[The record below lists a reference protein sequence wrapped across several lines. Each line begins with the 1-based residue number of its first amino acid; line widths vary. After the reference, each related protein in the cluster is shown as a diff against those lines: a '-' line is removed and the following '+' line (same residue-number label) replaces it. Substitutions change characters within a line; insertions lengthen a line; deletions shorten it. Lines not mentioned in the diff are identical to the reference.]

1 MNMKKLL
8 LSIATL
14 IAIISILPNNIFA
27 KNPPEAISVLDAFKQ
42 KLITIKVKG
51 KGGYNGKCLTMEIKN
66 ISNKSLNINV
76 QAGTIF
82 DNTEE
87 WQQDLMVVEEQMVAL
102 NPKNTDFVNLQT
114 VCIQPGNGSPALGVS
129 FLLAKIAEGHL
140 LKLAQFI
147 SQKKYFTST
156 SQSAVWA
163 LINGNSMGE
172 IYGQDS
178 VMVKELCAIVSEAT
192 GQPCNAS
199 NYKSRPHQIT
209 SVRTSLDVIIPDYT
223 KNATL
228 TLYTRN
234 GQIFRQQR
242 KDIEASPGFYRYK
255 MGVNHTLSDTTTFYL
270 RLEENGKI
278 LSEKIVT
285 KNDSV
290 AELQKMKETA
300 LTYNIDNE
308 INARIGIYDEADNLY
323 ILLADNKVLAKGFH
337 KSQFLETNREL
348 PLGKNYYFKI
358 KANGKTVAQQKILLD
373 KAEAKKYAPLTKRG
387 TFFCKL
393 TQDLL
398 LAKLAVY
405 DTNDQIVWV
414 VFSDS
419 RLVKGSKQIPYVF
432 QHQYGSEAIFLLKL
446 TDNEGNIIATQEIK
460 K

>member
-1 MNMKKLL
+1 MNKPLFSFTHL
-8 LSIATL
+8 FAVICLFANAT
-14 IAIISILPNNIFA
+14 FA
-27 KNPPEAISVLDAFKQ
+27 KNPPESMSVLEAVKQ
-42 KLITIKVKG
+42 KLITVKATG
-51 KGGYNGKCLTMEIKN
+51 RGGYNGKCLSMTIKSL
-66 ISNKSLNINV
+66 SNKLLNINI

-82 DNTEE
+82 DNTED
-87 WQQDLMVVEEQMVAL
+87 WQQDLMVVEEQMIAL

-114 VCIQPGNGSPALGVS
+114 VCIQPINGSPALGVS

-147 SQKKYFTST
+147 SEKKYFTST
-156 SQSAVWA
+156 AQSAVWSV
-163 LINGNSMGE
+163 ISGSGMGD
-172 IYGQDS
+172 IYGEDS

-199 NYKSRPHQIT
+199 NYKARPHQIT
-209 SVRTSLDVIIPDYT
+209 SIRTSLDIILPDYV

-234 GQIFRQQR
+234 GQLFRLQR
-242 KDIEASPGFYRYK
+242 KDIEASPGFYRFK

-270 RLEENGKI
+270 RMEENGKTI
-278 LSEKIVT
+278 SQKIVT

-290 AELQKMKETA
+290 VALQKMKEA
-300 LTYNIDNE
+300 VLTYNIDND
-308 INARIGIYDEADNLY
+308 INARVGIYDEADNLY

-348 PLGKNYYFKI
+348 PLGKNYYFKV
-358 KANGKTVAQQKILLD
+358 KTNGKTVAQQKILLD

-387 TFFCKL
+387 TFTCKL
-393 TQDLL
+393 ENDLSM
-398 LAKLAVY
+398 AKLAVY

-414 VFSDS
+414 VFSES
-419 RLVKGSKQIPYVF
+419 KLYKGNKQFPYVF
-432 QHQYGSEAIFLLKL
+432 QHQYGAEATFLLKL
-446 TDNEGNIIATQEIK
+446 TDNEGNTIATQEIK